1 MPAAKRARKGCDWI
15 LANAVTRA
23 DGSSVFDSDSNGAL
37 LLAGNS
43 CEDWPQMP
51 KTALAERLADRIEA
65 HFA

>member
-1 MPAAKRARKGCDWI
+1 
-15 LANAVTRA
+15 
-23 DGSSVFDSDSNGAL
+23 L